1 MMDKLSGFDFAK
13 RVRNVTETEETPMLF
28 CSALSGEDFVV
39 KGLNIGADDYVT
51 KPFVIGEVLARVRAV
66 LRRAGATAK
75 RSASDII
82 EQESIYESDVTFRDL
97 RIDRNDKE
105 CYLEGEKLPLT
116 RTEFDILLFFLT
128 HRNRIYSREEIIHN
142 VWGDEVV
149 VTERTIDTNITR
161 LRKKLGGYD
170 KYIVTRQGF
179 GYGFKEKN

>member
-1 MMDKLSGFDFAK
+1 MDLSVYSLFLVDIMMDKLSGFDFAK

-105 CYLEGEKLPLT
+105 CYPRAKNFRLHAPSST
-116 RTEFDILLFFLT
+116 FCSSSSRTATAYIPA
-128 HRNRIYSREEIIHN
+128 
-142 VWGDEVV
+142 
-149 VTERTIDTNITR
+149 
-161 LRKKLGGYD
+161 KK
-170 KYIVTRQGF
+170 
-179 GYGFKEKN
+179 

>member
-1 MMDKLSGFDFAK
+1 MSRTSLS
-13 RVRNVTETEETPMLF
+13 
-28 CSALSGEDFVV
+28 
-39 KGLNIGADDYVT
+39 
-51 KPFVIGEVLARVRAV
+51 
-66 LRRAGATAK
+66 ATSESTATT
-75 RSASDII
+75 RSAIS
-82 EQESIYESDVTFRDL
+82 RA
-97 RIDRNDKE
+97 K
-105 CYLEGEKLPLT
+105 KLPLT

-179 GYGFKEKN
+179 GYGFKEKISYQWRMFLPLVLTLWVVIIGMGFLQFHNEAQLREEKYANSSTLSTLA